1 MKLVADLHTHSI
13 ASTHAYATITEM
25 AQEASELG
33 LFALAITD
41 HARKMPGAPG
51 PFYFESLCILPQYLK
66 GVRLLRGIEANICD
80 YDGNLDVENSLQN
93 SLDWIVASMH
103 TITIDGEATIEKCTN
118 AYLKLAEN
126 PNVNVIGHSG
136 SEYFK
141 YDYETVIPK
150 FAKEGKLVEIN
161 DSAFR
166 NKKSCLENC
175 VTIAKLCK
183 KYKAR
188 ICVDTDSHFTHT
200 LGRAYETLEIL
211 KDIDFPESLIVNTNV
226 DRLKAYFDENNIAY

>member
-80 YDGNLDVENSLQN
+80 YEGNIDVEESLQN
-93 SLDWIVASMH
+93 SLDWIVASLH
-103 TITIDGEATIEKCTN
+103 TITIEGEATVEKCTN

-150 FAKEGKLVEIN
+150 FAKEGKLIEIN

-166 NKKSCLENC
+166 NKKSCIENC

-211 KDIDFPESLIVNTNV
+211 KDIDFPESLIVNTDV

>member
-51 PFYFESLCILPQYLK
+51 PFYFESLCILPRYLK

-80 YDGNLDVENSLQN
+80 YEGNIDVEESLQN
-93 SLDWIVASMH
+93 SLDWIVASLH
-103 TITIDGEATIEKCTN
+103 TITIEGEATVEKCTN

-150 FAKEGKLVEIN
+150 FAKEGKLIEIN

-166 NKKSCLENC
+166 NKKSCIENC

-211 KDIDFPESLIVNTNV
+211 KDIDFPESLIVNTDV

>member
-1 MKLVADLHTHSI
+1 MKLIADLHTHSI

-41 HARKMPGAPG
+41 HARTMPGAPG
-51 PFYFESLCILPQYLK
+51 PFYFESLCILPNYLK
-66 GVRLLRGIEANICD
+66 GVRLLKGIEANICD
-80 YDGNLDVENSLQN
+80 YEGNLDVEKSLQE
-93 SLDWIVASMH
+93 SLDWIVASLH
-103 TITIDGEATIEKCTN
+103 TLTIDGEATVEKCTN
-118 AYLKLAEN
+118 AYLNLAKN

-136 SEYFK
+136 AEYFK
-141 YDYETVIPK
+141 YDYEKVIPE

-166 NKKSCLENC
+166 YKKSCLENC
-175 VTIAKLCK
+175 LNIAKLCK

-200 LGRAYETLEIL
+200 LGRGVETLKML
-211 KDIDFPESLIVNTNV
+211 KDIDFPESLIVNTSV
-226 DRLKAYFDENNIAY
+226 DRLKAYFDEKNILY

>member
-103 TITIDGEATIEKCTN
+103 TITIDGEATVEKCTN